1 MFRVRISIC
10 LSFLCGMAG
19 CAPLPITYY
28 MPSADHATIE
38 QYRCDQAPPYKAVFV
53 SGILKTSAFFD
64 GRQIEIGF
72 YPIGFY
78 PSRQATIEIQTAS
91 LKIEADGQLLGLSDI
106 RFQETNS
113 NVSKVRSFDG
123 TLRKIGW
130 SLYVIGESPISDPP
144 NLVLHI
150 PSILVD
156 GVSIPAQTVSFQRE
170 KKVRLRFLILNC

>member
-1 MFRVRISIC
+1 MSRARTSIY
-10 LSFLCGMAG
+10 LSLLCIMAG

-53 SGILKTSAFFD
+53 AGILKTSAFFD

-78 PSRQATIEIQTAS
+78 PSRQATIEIETAS
-91 LKIEADGQLLGLSDI
+91 LEIEANGQLLGLSDI
-106 RFQETNS
+106 RFQETDS
-113 NVSKVRSFDG
+113 KVSKVQSLDG
-123 TLRKIGW
+123 TLRKTGW
-130 SLYVIGESPISDPP
+130 SLYIIGRSPISDPR

-156 GVSIPAQTVSFQRE
+156 GTSIPAQTVSFERE
-170 KKVRLRFLILNC
+170 KTVRLRFLIVNC